1 MPSITVRNAAIE
13 YYFRPDECMFFDS
26 GDAPALAQ
34 LLDKVAENPD
44 CLIEYRKRLE
54 GVRERFLWSKEKDK
68 YIAMLRNLASQS

>member
-1 MPSITVRNAAIE
+1 
-13 YYFRPDECMFFDS
+13 MFFDS
-26 GDAPALAQ
+26 GDAPALAR

-54 GVRERFLWSKEKDK
+54 GVRERFLWSKEKDA